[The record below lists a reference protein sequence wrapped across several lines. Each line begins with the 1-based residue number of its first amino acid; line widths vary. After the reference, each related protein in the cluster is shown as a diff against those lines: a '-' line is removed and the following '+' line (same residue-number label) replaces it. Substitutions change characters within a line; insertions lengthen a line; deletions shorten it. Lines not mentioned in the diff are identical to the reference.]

1 MENLNI
7 SRAIVLT
14 GPHLGDRD
22 SRYRLGVPAYLK
34 GRGSLLIVAAV
45 LGATGVF
52 AGWQWFG
59 AAAMLP
65 LLYTLP
71 CAAMMMMCMRG
82 HGGMANTPTNSNSS
96 STESEPD
103 KTQ

>member
-1 MENLNI
+1 MENLNV
-7 SRAIVLT
+7 SRAVVLT
-14 GPHLGDRD
+14 GPQPGNRD
-22 SRYRLGVPAYLK
+22 SRYRLGITASLK
-34 GRGSLLIVAAV
+34 GRGILLMVTAV

-71 CAAMMMMCMRG
+71 CAAMVMMCMRG
-82 HGGMANTPTNSNSS
+82 HGGTDNAPMNLNSGG
-96 STESEPD
+96 TEVGPD
-103 KTQ
+103 KTP

>member
-1 MENLNI
+1 MENVNV
-7 SRAIVLT
+7 SRAAVLT
-14 GPHLGDRD
+14 GPHLGDRA
-22 SRYRLGVPAYLK
+22 SRYRLGTPAYLK
-34 GRGSLLIVAAV
+34 GRGSLLIVAAM
-45 LGATGVF
+45 LGATGVL

-82 HGGMANTPTNSNSS
+82 HGGMGNISVNSNSAG
-96 STESEPD
+96 TESGPD

>member
-1 MENLNI
+1 MEGLND
-7 SRAIVLT
+7 SRAVVLT
-14 GPHLGDRD
+14 GPQLGDRH
-22 SRYRLGVPAYLK
+22 SRYRLGIPAYLK

-71 CAAMMMMCMRG
+71 CAAMMVMCMRG
-82 HGGMANTPTNSNSS
+82 HGGTGNTPMNSNNDD
-96 STESEPD
+96 TESGPD

>member
-1 MENLNI
+1 MENLNV
-7 SRAIVLT
+7 SRAVVLT
-14 GPHLGDRD
+14 GQHLGGPD
-22 SRYRLGVPAYLK
+22 SRYRLGIPAHLK
-34 GRGSLLIVAAV
+34 SRRGLLIVAAV

-71 CAAMMMMCMRG
+71 CAALMMMCMRG
-82 HGGMANTPTNSNSS
+82 HGGTGNTPMSSNPS
-96 STESEPD
+96 STESGPD

>member
-1 MENLNI
+1 MENLNV
-7 SRAIVLT
+7 SRTVALI
-14 GPHLGDRD
+14 GPQLGNPDL
-22 SRYRLGVPAYLK
+22 RYRLGIPTYLR
-34 GRGSLLIVAAV
+34 GRTGLLLAVVA

-71 CAAMMMMCMRG
+71 CAVMMVMCMRG
-82 HGGMANTPTNSNSS
+82 NSGTGNAPTDSNSS
-96 STESEPD
+96 STESGPD
-103 KTQ
+103 KTP

>member
-1 MENLNI
+1 MENLN
-7 SRAIVLT
+7 VLRT
-14 GPHLGDRD
+14 VVLSSPHLGGRD
-22 SRYRLGVPAYLK
+22 SRYRLGIPAYLR

-65 LLYTLP
+65 VLYTLP
-71 CAAMMMMCMRG
+71 CAAMMMMMMMCMRG
-82 HGGMANTPTNSNSS
+82 HLGTGNTTMNSNSS
-96 STESEPD
+96 GTEPGSD
-103 KTQ
+103 

>member
-1 MENLNI
+1 MENLNV
-7 SRAIVLT
+7 SRAVVLT

-22 SRYRLGVPAYLK
+22 SRYRLGIPAYLK
-34 GRGSLLIVAAV
+34 GRGSLLFVAAV
-45 LGATGVF
+45 LGVSGVF
-52 AGWQWFG
+52 VGWRWFG

-82 HGGMANTPTNSNSS
+82 HDGTGNTPMNSNTG
-96 STESEPD
+96 STESGPD

>member
-7 SRAIVLT
+7 SRAVVLI
-14 GPHLGDRD
+14 GPHLGDRT
-22 SRYRLGVPAYLK
+22 SRYRLGIPTYLK
-34 GRGSLLIVAAV
+34 GRGSLLIVAAL

-65 LLYTLP
+65 LLSTLP

-82 HGGMANTPTNSNSS
+82 HRGTGNTPMNSNSS
-96 STESEPD
+96 GTESGSD
-103 KTQ
+103 

>member
-1 MENLNI
+1 MENLNV
-7 SRAIVLT
+7 SRAVVLT

-22 SRYRLGVPAYLK
+22 PRYRLGIPTYLK
-34 GRGSLLIVAAV
+34 GRRSMLIVAAV

-71 CAAMMMMCMRG
+71 CAAIMMMCMRG
-82 HGGMANTPTNSNSS
+82 HGGTGNTPMNSNSS
-96 STESEPD
+96 GTEPGPD

>member
-1 MENLNI
+1 MENSNV
-7 SRAIVLT
+7 SRAVVLT
-14 GPHLGDRD
+14 GPQLGDRH
-22 SRYRLGVPAYLK
+22 SRYRLGIPTYLK
-34 GRGSLLIVAAV
+34 GRRSLLIVAAV

-82 HGGMANTPTNSNSS
+82 HGGTGNTPMNSS
-96 STESEPD
+96 SSGTESGSD
-103 KTQ
+103 KTL

>member
-1 MENLNI
+1 MENLNV
-7 SRAIVLT
+7 SRAVVLT
-14 GPHLGDRD
+14 GPYLGDRG
-22 SRYRLGVPAYLK
+22 SRYRLGIPAYLK

-45 LGATGVF
+45 LGAAGVF

-82 HGGMANTPTNSNSS
+82 HGGTSNAPTTSNGSS
-96 STESEPD
+96 ESGTD
-103 KTQ
+103 INQ